1 MMRSTRITVCLGM
14 MVALPGAAT
23 AAETATV
30 QSLLRQEFA
39 VAGAMSGRMC
49 LSVLRRLFF
58 NCLAIAAD
66 TPPPAYR

>member
-1 MMRSTRITVCLGM
+1 
-14 MVALPGAAT
+14 
-23 AAETATV
+23 
-30 QSLLRQEFA
+30 
-39 VAGAMSGRMC
+39 MSGRMC